1 MAADGNRALPTGD
14 TGGSKKFA
22 QWFQLAELDKSFQGD
37 TPPLPLCREFLKS
50 AHEEL
55 YTLKMAGSCISVLPI
70 AALFF
75 FAQRYFIEGMTMGA
89 VKG

>member
-1 MAADGNRALPTGD
+1 M
-14 TGGSKKFA
+14 F
-22 QWFQLAELDKSFQGD
+22 
-37 TPPLPLCREFLKS
+37 KS

-70 AALFF
+70 ALLFF
-75 FAQRYFIEGMTMGA
+75 FAQRYFIEGMTSGA